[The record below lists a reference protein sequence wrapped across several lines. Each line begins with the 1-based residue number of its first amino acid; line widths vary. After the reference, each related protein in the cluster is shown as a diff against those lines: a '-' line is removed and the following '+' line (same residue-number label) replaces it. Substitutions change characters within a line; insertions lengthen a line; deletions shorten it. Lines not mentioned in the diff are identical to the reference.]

1 MEVFYMVTNT
11 ESPKLG
17 APKPYKT
24 ILYEKK
30 PPIAYVTL
38 NRPEKL
44 NAISADMRFELRDA
58 LGDAGWDDPAIR
70 VIVIKGAG
78 RGFSAGWDLSGGP
91 VMFEESDRRFGAAGR
106 YWITKHI
113 HLLLWEVIWENPKPV
128 IAQVHG
134 FCVAAGMAVA
144 SQSDLC
150 ICSEDALFGYPMV
163 RTGGTWI
170 TALNPSVIGMKKTKE
185 LMYTGNLM
193 DAQEAY
199 RVGLVTKVVPRDKL
213 DEEVNKLANT
223 ISKVAQVV
231 VEYSKKAINN
241 VYELQNMRKAHEWG
255 DEYEM
260 VPGVSIAEESNL
272 ETKEY
277 QRILKEEGLKPA
289 LDWRQSRFLES
300 DSWWIER
307 LKARKL

>member
-1 MEVFYMVTNT
+1 MVTNT
-11 ESPKLG
+11 ESPKVN
-17 APKPYKT
+17 APKPYQT
-24 ILYEKK
+24 ITYEKK

-44 NAISADMRFELRDA
+44 NAIDEQMRLDLRDA

-70 VIVIKGAG
+70 VIVIKAAG
-78 RGFSAGWDLSGGP
+78 RGFSAGWDLAGGN
-91 VMFEESDRRFGAAGR
+91 VKRAEQLRKFGAAGR
-106 YWITKHI
+106 YWGAKHV

-163 RTGGTWI
+163 RSGGPFLTV
-170 TALNPSVIGMKKTKE
+170 LNPAVIGMKKTKE

-193 DAQEAY
+193 DAQEAW
-199 RVGLVTKVVPRDKL
+199 RVGLVTRVVPKDKL
-213 DEEVNKLANT
+213 DEEVNKLAIN
-223 ISKVAQVV
+223 ISKVAGVV

-241 VYELQNMRKAHEWG
+241 VYELQNIRKAHEWG
-255 DEYEM
+255 DEYEIL
-260 VPGVSIAEESNL
+260 PGLSMAEESNL
-272 ETKEY
+272 EGQEY
-277 QRILKEEGLKPA
+277 NRILDEQGLKAA
-289 LDWRQSRFLES
+289 LDWRQSRFAEE

-307 LKARKL
+307 LKARKV

>member
-1 MEVFYMVTNT
+1 MVTNT
-11 ESPKLG
+11 ESPKVN
-17 APKPYKT
+17 APQPYKT
-24 ILYEKK
+24 IIYEKK
-30 PPIAYVTL
+30 PPIAYITL

-44 NAISADMRFELRDA
+44 NAISEQMRMELRDA
-58 LGDAGWDDPAIR
+58 LGDAGWDDREIR

-78 RGFSAGWDLSGGP
+78 RGFCAGWDISRNP
-91 VMFEESDRRFGAAGR
+91 ETFEESDRRYGGAGR

-113 HLLLWEVIWENPKPV
+113 HKLLWEVIWENPKPV

-150 ICSEDALFGYPMV
+150 ICSEDALFGYPYV

-185 LMYTGNLM
+185 LMYTGNM
-193 DAQEAY
+193 MNAQEAY
-199 RVGLVTKVVPRDKL
+199 RVGLVTRVVPQDKL

-223 ISKVAQVV
+223 ISKVAGVV

-241 VYELQNMRKAHEWG
+241 VYELQNIRKAHEWG

-260 VPGVSIAEESNL
+260 IPGMSIAEESNL
-272 ETKEY
+272 ETQEYEKINKE
-277 QRILKEEGLKPA
+277 QGLKAA
-289 LDWRQSRFLES
+289 LDWRQSRFIEE
-300 DSWWIER
+300 DSWWIEK

>member
-1 MEVFYMVTNT
+1 MVTGT
-11 ESPKLG
+11 ESPKLNV
-17 APKPYKT
+17 PQPYKA
-24 ILYEKK
+24 IIYEKK

-44 NAISADMRFELRDA
+44 NSISEQMRMELRDA
-58 LGDAGWDDPAIR
+58 LGNAGWEDRDIK

-78 RGFSAGWDLSGGP
+78 RGFSAGWDLTEGP
-91 VMFEESDRRFGAAGR
+91 TRREELFRKFGAAGY
-106 YWITKHI
+106 YWSAKHV
-113 HLLLWEVIWENPKPV
+113 HKVLWEVIWENPKPV

-134 FCVAAGMAVA
+134 FCLAAGMAFA

-150 ICSEDALFGYPMV
+150 ICSEDALFGYNQI
-163 RTGGTWI
+163 RSGGPFI
-170 TALNPSVIGMKKTKE
+170 TVINPYIIGMKKAKE

-193 DAQEAY
+193 DAQEAW

-213 DEEVNKLANT
+213 EEEVNKLAIT

-241 VYELQNMRKAHEWG
+241 VYELMNIRKAHEWG
-255 DEYEM
+255 DEYEIL
-260 VPGVSIAEESNL
+260 PGLSIAEESNL
-272 ETKEY
+272 EAKEY
-277 QRILKEEGLKPA
+277 NRILEEQGLKAA
-289 LDWRQSRFLES
+289 LDWRQSRFIEE

-307 LKARKL
+307 LKARPVK

>member
-1 MEVFYMVTNT
+1 MVTNT
-11 ESPKLG
+11 ESPKVN
-17 APKPYKT
+17 APKPYQT
-24 ILYEKK
+24 IIYEKK

-44 NAISADMRFELRDA
+44 NAIDEQMRMELRDA
-58 LGDAGWDDPAIR
+58 LGDAGWDDREIR

-78 RGFSAGWDLSGGP
+78 RGFSAGWDISDTSGE
-91 VMFEESDRRFGAAGR
+91 FEQISRKFGTAGF
-106 YWITKHI
+106 YSMGKHG
-113 HLLLWEVIWENPKPV
+113 HKVLWEVIWENPKPI

-134 FCVAAGMAVA
+134 FCLAASMAFA

-150 ICSEDALFGYPMV
+150 ICSDDALFGYPMV
-163 RTGGTWI
+163 RTGGPFI
-170 TALNPSVIGMKKTKE
+170 TVVNPYVIGMKKAKE

-193 DAQEAY
+193 DAQEAW
-199 RVGLVTKVVPRDKL
+199 RVGLVTKVVPQDTL

-223 ISKVAQVV
+223 ISKVAGVV

-241 VYELQNMRKAHEWG
+241 VYELMNIRKAHEWG

-260 VPGVSIAEESNL
+260 VPVRSIGEESNL
-272 ETKEY
+272 EAQEFHRIDKE
-277 QRILKEEGLKPA
+277 QGLKAA

-300 DSWWIER
+300 DAWWIER
-307 LKARKL
+307 QKARKL

>member
-1 MEVFYMVTNT
+1 MVTNT
-11 ESPKLG
+11 ESPKVK
-17 APKPYKT
+17 APKPYKA
-24 ILYEKK
+24 IIYEKK

-44 NAISADMRFELRDA
+44 NSISEQMRMELRDA

-78 RGFSAGWDLSGGP
+78 RGFSAGWDLS
-91 VMFEESDRRFGAAGR
+91 ESAARGER
-106 YWITKHI
+106 IMRKLGSAGQYWMAKNI
-113 HLLLWEVIWENPKPV
+113 HKVLWECVWENPKPV

-134 FCVAAGMAVA
+134 FCLAAGMAFA

-150 ICSEDALFGYPMV
+150 ICSEDSLFGYNQI
-163 RTGGTWI
+163 RSGGPFI
-170 TALNPSVIGMKKTKE
+170 TVLNPYIIGMKKAKE

-193 DAQEAY
+193 DAQEAW
-199 RVGLVTKVVPRDKL
+199 RVGLVSKVVPQDKL
-213 DEEVNKLANT
+213 EEEVNKLANT
-223 ISKVAQVV
+223 ISKVAGVV

-241 VYELQNMRKAHEWG
+241 VYELMNYRKAHEWG

-260 VPGVSIAEESNL
+260 LPPMSIAEESNW
-272 ETKEY
+272 ERAEY
-277 QRILKEEGLKPA
+277 DRLNASEGLKAA
-289 LDWRQSRFLES
+289 LDWRQSRFIEE

-307 LKARKL
+307 LRARKF

>member
-1 MEVFYMVTNT
+1 MVTNT
-11 ESPKLG
+11 ESPKLD
-17 APKPYKT
+17 APKPYKAIT
-24 ILYEKK
+24 YEKK

-44 NAISADMRFELRDA
+44 NAISEQMRLELRDA

-78 RGFSAGWDLSGGP
+78 RGFSAGWDLSEGP
-91 VMFEESDRRFGAAGR
+91 ARFAELSRKFGAAGR
-106 YWITKHI
+106 YWSAKHV

-163 RTGGTWI
+163 RTGGPFI
-170 TALNPSVIGMKKTKE
+170 TVLNPSIIGMKKAKE

-199 RVGLVTKVVPRDKL
+199 RVGLVTKVVPKDKL

-223 ISKVAQVV
+223 ISKVAGVV

-241 VYELQNMRKAHEWG
+241 VYELQNIRKAHEWG
-255 DEYEM
+255 DEYEILPALSM
-260 VPGVSIAEESNL
+260 AEESNL
-272 ETKEY
+272 ESQEY
-277 QRILKEEGLKPA
+277 NRIFEEQGLKAA
-289 LDWRQSRFLES
+289 LDWRQSRFIEG
-300 DSWWIER
+300 DSWWIEK
-307 LKARKL
+307 LKARK

>member
-1 MEVFYMVTNT
+1 MVTNT
-11 ESPKLG
+11 ESPKLDT
-17 APKPYKT
+17 PKPYKT
-24 ILYEKK
+24 ITYEKK

-44 NAISADMRFELRDA
+44 NAISEQMRLELRDA
-58 LGDAGWDDPAIR
+58 LGDAGWDDRSIR

-78 RGFSAGWDLSGGP
+78 RGFSAGWDLSEAP
-91 VMFEESDRRFGAAGR
+91 ARFERLSRKFGAAGR
-106 YWITKHI
+106 YWNAKHV

-163 RTGGTWI
+163 RTGGPFI
-170 TALNPSVIGMKKTKE
+170 TVLNPSIIGMKKAKE

-193 DAQEAY
+193 DAQEAW

-213 DEEVNKLANT
+213 DEEVNKLART
-223 ISKVAQVV
+223 ISKVAEVV

-241 VYELQNMRKAHEWG
+241 VYELQNIRKAHEWG
-255 DEYEM
+255 DEYEILPDLSM
-260 VPGVSIAEESNL
+260 AEESNL
-272 ETKEY
+272 ESREFR
-277 QRILKEEGLKPA
+277 RIEEEQGLKAA
-289 LDWRQSRFLES
+289 LDWRQSRFLEG

-307 LKARKL
+307 QKARKL

>member
-1 MEVFYMVTNT
+1 MVTGT
-11 ESPKLG
+11 ESPKLNV
-17 APKPYKT
+17 PKPYQT
-24 ILYEKK
+24 IIYEKK

-38 NRPEKL
+38 NRPEKV
-44 NAISADMRFELRDA
+44 NAIDEQMRLELRDA

-70 VIVIKGAG
+70 IIVIKGAG
-78 RGFSAGWDLSGGP
+78 RGFSAGWDLGIGTTRQDE
-91 VMFEESDRRFGAAGR
+91 FDRRFGAAGR
-106 YWITKHI
+106 YWNAKHI

-128 IAQVHG
+128 ITQVHG
-134 FCVAAGMAVA
+134 FCVAAGMAFA

-163 RTGGTWI
+163 RTGGPFI
-170 TALNPSVIGMKKTKE
+170 TVLNPMVIGMKKAKE

-213 DEEVNKLANT
+213 DEEVNKLVNT
-223 ISKVAQVV
+223 ISKVAGVV

-241 VYELQNMRKAHEWG
+241 VYELMNIRKAHEWG
-255 DEYEM
+255 DEYEILPM
-260 VPGVSIAEESNL
+260 LSLAEESNL
-272 ETKEY
+272 ETQEY
-277 QRILKEEGLKPA
+277 NRINNEQGLKAA
-289 LDWRQSRFLES
+289 LDWRQSRFIEE
-300 DSWWIER
+300 DSWWIDR